1 MVAAS
6 NNELPGKRIL
16 LVEDNYLVA
25 MQIASMLRDLGCEVV
40 GPVATVDE
48 AVDLASH
55 EELFGAVL
63 DVNLKDGNCS
73 PIART
78 LKSRSTPYVFVTGY
92 ASPELPLSVRQDV
105 RRLHK
110 PVDPVSLARAIEDF
124 SSDASA
130 ATK

>member
-1 MVAAS
+1 MVAAAQFDR
-6 NNELPGKRIL
+6 PGKKIL

-25 MQIASMLRDLGCEVV
+25 MQMAAMLRDLGCEVV
-40 GPVATVDE
+40 GPVATVNE
-48 AVDLASH
+48 AVDLAAD
-55 EELFGAVL
+55 EQLFGAIL

-73 PIART
+73 PVARA

-110 PVDPVSLARAIEDF
+110 PVDPVSLARAIDEF
-124 SSDASA
+124 GSETRTSA
-130 ATK
+130 